1 MANVINEFLVSEL
14 KSEVKKAGSCLLVSF
29 EKMSVAQADD
39 IRREFRKAG
48 FKYRV
53 VKNRLAKVAFA
64 SHKLD
69 LGKNLKGKCG
79 VVFAPSERAIEA
91 ARLMREHYKKL
102 KVKEPPLS
110 VIGAVIEGEVIGKA
124 RSATIADMP
133 DRHAVQTMLA
143 SVLSAPLRSLAVA
156 LNGVAGGVGR
166 CLQAKVDKEA
176 PAGGEAPSG
185 NEAAGKVDG
194 APA

>member
-1 MANVINEFLVSEL
+1 MANLINDFLVSEL

-29 EKMSVAQADD
+29 EKMSVSQAEA

-69 LGKNLKGKCG
+69 LGKTLKGKCG
-79 VVFAPSERAIEA
+79 VVFAPQERAIEA
-91 ARLMREHYKKL
+91 AKLMREHYKKL

-110 VIGAVIEGEVIGKA
+110 VIGAVIEGEVIGRA

-133 DRHAVQTMLA
+133 DRHTVQTQLV
-143 SVLSAPLRSLAVA
+143 SVLAAPMRSLAVA
-156 LNGVAGGVGR
+156 LNGVASGVGR
-166 CLQAKVDKEA
+166 CVQAKVDKAGSA
-176 PAGGEAPSG
+176 PA
-185 NEAAGKVDG
+185 
-194 APA
+194 